1 MPRFGNGAD
10 LAREL
15 GITRQAVSKAEKSG
29 RISRM
34 ADGRFD
40 LDAAAIQYRLHTD
53 PEQQIRSMQ
62 QARPYAEAQ
71 AAQHGVAVLD
81 APPQMEFTGSAADLL
96 RAKAKRE
103 HAEAQLAE
111 LELAEKRGEIIL
123 AADHKRVI
131 FRLCRSIRDALVP
144 IPDRMAPVVAAE
156 DDPAKVHAELSREI
170 RQVLEALSALANQGD
185 DAERME

>member
-1 MPRFGNGAD
+1 MGLGTEPEIAFSTCFGAPFM
-10 LAREL
+10 
-15 GITRQAVSKAEKSG
+15 V
-29 RISRM
+29 
-34 ADGRFD
+34 
-40 LDAAAIQYRLHTD
+40 H
-53 PEQQIRSMQ
+53 
-62 QARPYAEAQ
+62 RPLVY
-71 AAQHGVAVLD
+71 
-81 APPQMEFTGSAADLL
+81 ADLL